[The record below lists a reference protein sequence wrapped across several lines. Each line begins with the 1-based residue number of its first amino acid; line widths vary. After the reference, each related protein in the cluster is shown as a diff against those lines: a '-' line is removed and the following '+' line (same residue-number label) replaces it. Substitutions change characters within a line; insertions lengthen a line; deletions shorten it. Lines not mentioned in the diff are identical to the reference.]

1 MTPSSDTSIFERR
14 VDPVLQAGVVLGMV
28 FIVDLFSLII
38 SGSGSAEVGN
48 RFPWL
53 CAASFMLFYALF
65 NAVLSASAP
74 NTAKYWGR
82 SIYSFMGLALGSGLL
97 AWAFSGIKISEAGS
111 YQWIYLVV
119 SVGYLVFLS
128 LVALIKNVVGFAQR
142 EEWTRPRLKN
152 RRRED

>member
-1 MTPSSDTSIFERR
+1 MASELSIFEKR

-28 FIVDLFSLII
+28 FVIDVFSVII
-38 SGSGSAEVGN
+38 SGTNTVGVSN

-53 CAASFMLFYALF
+53 CAASFMLFFALF
-65 NAVLSASAP
+65 NAVLSASAES
-74 NTAKYWGR
+74 TAKYWGR

>member
-1 MTPSSDTSIFERR
+1 MSKQQSIFERR
-14 VDPVLQAGVVLGMV
+14 VDPLLQAGGILVMVLVVDV
-28 FIVDLFSLII
+28 FSVIV
-38 SGSGSAEVGN
+38 SGTNTVGVSS

-53 CAASFMLFYALF
+53 CAASFMLFFALF

-82 SIYSFMGLALGSGLL
+82 SLYSFMGLALGAGLL
-97 AWAFSGIKISEAGS
+97 AWAFSGLTIREAGS

-119 SVGYLVFLS
+119 TVGYLVFLGMIS
-128 LVALIKNVVGFAQR
+128 MIKNVVNFAQR
-142 EEWTRPRLKN
+142 EEWNKPRLKN